1 MVFSY
6 DELKGVWFSGLWCVS
21 VLVMPFVTVYGPPGL
36 TFHASDSEKMSNKTN
51 NTHTF
56 FFRESDSCNWNYC
69 CAICGLRTCE
79 GILSSPVVWEPFQPS
94 VVPWW
99 RVSCAPSLPFPRV
112 RSRGEF
118 YLHLKMVL
126 SSTCLLWC
134 PDSCRLPPP
143 QANVASRCLCA
154 AAVKCPSPSLG
165 GNITI
170 ILFLYMGLQKLT
182 GWALVVHHTV
192 VTKIGFYR
200 PFYVCR

>member
-6 DELKGVWFSGLWCVS
+6 DELKGVLILRRVVCFCSCDALCDRVRTSWTHVSCQWFRENV
-21 VLVMPFVTVYGPPGL
+21 
-36 TFHASDSEKMSNKTN
+36 KQKRI
-51 NTHTF
+51 THTHF
-56 FFRESDSCNWNYC
+56 FLRESDSCNWNYC

-79 GILSSPVVWEPFQPS
+79 GIFSSPVVWGPFQPS

-112 RSRGEF
+112 RRRGEF

-154 AAVKCPSPSLG
+154 AAVKCPSPCR
-165 GNITI
+165 
-170 ILFLYMGLQKLT
+170 
-182 GWALVVHHTV
+182 LVE
-192 VTKIGFYR
+192 I
-200 PFYVCR
+200 

>member
-6 DELKGVWFSGLWCVS
+6 DELRGVWLSSVWYVSG
-21 VLVMPFVTVYGPPGL
+21 LVMPFVTEYGPAGL
-36 TFHASDSEKMSNKTN
+36 VFHANDSEKMSNKTN
-51 NTHTF
+51 NTHIF
-56 FFRESDSCNWNYC
+56 FLGNLTTVNWNYF

-79 GILSSPVVWEPFQPS
+79 GIFSSPVVWVPFQPS
-94 VVPWW
+94 VVQWW

-112 RSRGEF
+112 RRQGEF

-126 SSTCLLWC
+126 SSNCLLWC
-134 PDSCRLPPP
+134 PDSCRLPQP
-143 QANVASRCLCA
+143 QANVASRRLCA
-154 AAVKCPSPSLG
+154 ATVQCPSPSLG

>member
-1 MVFSY
+1 MNFEGFDSPACGMFLV
-6 DELKGVWFSGLWCVS
+6 LWCPLWQS
-21 VLVMPFVTVYGPPGL
+21 TDLLDSCFMPMIQRKCQT
-36 TFHASDSEKMSNKTN
+36 KRI
-51 NTHTF
+51 THTF
-56 FFRESDSCNWNYC
+56 FFLGNLTTVNWNYF

-79 GILSSPVVWEPFQPS
+79 GIFSSPVVWVPFQPS
-94 VVPWW
+94 VVQWW

-112 RSRGEF
+112 RRQGEF

-134 PDSCRLPPP
+134 PDSCRLPQP
-143 QANVASRCLCA
+143 QANVASRRLCA
-154 AAVKCPSPSLG
+154 ATVQCPSPSLG

-192 VTKIGFYR
+192 VTKIGFYW

>member
-6 DELKGVWFSGLWCVS
+6 DELRGVWLSSVWYVSG
-21 VLVMPFVTVYGPPGL
+21 LVMPFVTEYGPAGL
-36 TFHASDSEKMSNKTN
+36 VFHANDSDKMSNKTN
-51 NTHTF
+51 NTHIF
-56 FFRESDSCNWNYC
+56 FLGNLTTVNRNYF

-79 GILSSPVVWEPFQPS
+79 GIFSSPVVWVPFQPS
-94 VVPWW
+94 VVQWW

-112 RSRGEF
+112 RRQGEF

-134 PDSCRLPPP
+134 PDSCRLPQP
-143 QANVASRCLCA
+143 QANVASRRLCA
-154 AAVKCPSPSLG
+154 ATVQCPSPSLG

-192 VTKIGFYR
+192 VTKIGFYW

>member
-6 DELKGVWFSGLWCVS
+6 DELGGVWLSSVWYVS
-21 VLVMPFVTVYGPPGL
+21 VLVMPFVTEYGPPAL
-36 TFHASDSEKMSNKTN
+36 MFSCQWFREKCQTKRM
-51 NTHTF
+51 THTF
-56 FFRESDSCNWNYC
+56 FGGGNLTTVTETTFVQSVVWGRVRASF
-69 CAICGLRTCE
+69 LP
-79 GILSSPVVWEPFQPS
+79 PVVWEPFQPS

-99 RVSCAPSLPFPRV
+99 RVSCAPSLPFPRG
-112 RSRGEF
+112 GEF

-134 PDSCRLPPP
+134 PDSCRLP
-143 QANVASRCLCA
+143 QLHANVASRCLCA